1 LSGKRA
7 PYEFTMGGK
16 KVGSTLK
23 VRKKYPKVVSLREA
37 QSTKRDW
44 VVVSFLVVG
53 CFLWALLHKLVSPG
67 KETSIIAQ
75 ERTKRIVHKPIE
87 QYDN

>member
-1 LSGKRA
+1 LHI
-7 PYEFTMGGK
+7 Y
-16 KVGSTLK
+16 
-23 VRKKYPKVVSLREA
+23 YII
-37 QSTKRDW
+37 
-44 VVVSFLVVG
+44 
-53 CFLWALLHKLVSPG
+53 LHKLVSPG